1 MMPLYNIGIRAY
13 RSAIGLA
20 MPFNQKA
27 RFWVKGRKNWRE
39 NLKKAIDS
47 KSEWI
52 WFHCSSLGEFEQGRP
67 LIEAIKAK
75 RPKLKILLTFFSPSG
90 YEIRK
95 NYEVADHV
103 AYLPLDTK
111 KNAQDFLDILNPKLV
126 FFVKYDLWLNFI
138 AETQAKGIP
147 MILISVLLRAD
158 SRFLKSNFKSLYKKA
173 FRGFR
178 WIFTQDENSRQLLKS
193 FAECDQISVAGD
205 TRFDRVAQLP
215 KKFVPIPEIED
226 FIMDR
231 TCIVA
236 GSPWPKDE
244 AVLLPVISKLRRKD
258 LCWIIAPH
266 EIHPAHIDEHIDE
279 SEGKMAKFSEIEDK
293 KPETD
298 VLWIDN
304 IGMLSRL
311 YHYASI
317 VYIGGGFGSGIHNT
331 QEAAIY
337 GNPILFG
344 PNYSKFQEAVDM
356 VAAGG
361 ALSIKTADELEAGIL
376 NWLDDPDRMAET
388 GSQNIAYMNSC
399 TGATNRILEKLD
411 IEKLI

>member
-13 RSAIGLA
+13 RAVIGLA
-20 MPFNQKA
+20 MPFNPKA
-27 RFWVKGRKNWRE
+27 KFWVKGRKNWRE
-39 NLKKAIDS
+39 KLSNAIDHDS
-47 KSEWI
+47 DWI

-67 LIEAIKAK
+67 LIEAIKAQK
-75 RPKLKILLTFFSPSG
+75 PKFKILLTFFSPSG
-90 YEIRK
+90 YEVRK
-95 NYEVADHV
+95 NYEVADYV

-111 KNAQDFLDILNPKLV
+111 RNAQDFLAILKPKLV

-138 AETQAKGIP
+138 ACTQARNIP
-147 MILISVLLRAD
+147 IILISVLLRPE
-158 SRFLKSNFKSLYKKA
+158 SSFLKSNFKSLYKTA
-173 FRGFR
+173 FQGFH
-178 WIFTQDENSRQLLKS
+178 WIFTQDEASSNLLRA
-193 FAECDQISVAGD
+193 FANCERLSVAGD

-215 KKFVPIPEIED
+215 KKFVPIPEIEG
-226 FIMDR
+226 FINDR

-266 EIHPAHIDEHIDE
+266 EIHPAHIDGHIDE
-279 SEGKMAKFSEIEDK
+279 SEGKMAKFSEIEDATAK
-293 KPETD
+293 TD

-356 VAAGG
+356 VNAGG
-361 ALSIKTADELEAGIL
+361 AISIKSINELETGIV
-376 NWLDDPDRMAET
+376 NWLDNIDALT
-388 GSQNIAYMNSC
+388 KAGGQNMNYMIAC
-399 TGATNRILEKLD
+399 TGATNRILEKL
-411 IEKLI
+411 EAENLI